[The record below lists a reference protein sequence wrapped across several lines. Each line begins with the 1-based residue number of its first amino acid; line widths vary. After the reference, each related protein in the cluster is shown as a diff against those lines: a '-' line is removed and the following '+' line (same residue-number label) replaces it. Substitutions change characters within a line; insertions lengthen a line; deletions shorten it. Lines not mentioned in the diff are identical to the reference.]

1 MLTILIVEDEPNI
14 VELVRMTLEDN
25 RVQVISAG
33 NGAAALG
40 HADAIRPDLILL
52 DLNLPDMSGLEVC
65 RRLRGDERFAQT
77 KIVMLTAAAQQTD
90 VARGLAAGADEYL
103 TKPFSPV
110 RLLTIVETMLPQVSV
125 WMPR

>member
-25 RVQVISAG
+25 RVHVISAAD
-33 NGAAALG
+33 GAAALG
-40 HADAIRPDLILL
+40 HAHALRPDLILL

-65 RRLRGDERFAQT
+65 RRLRGDERFTQT
-77 KIVMLTAAAQQTD
+77 KIVMLTAAAQQAD
-90 VARGLAAGADEYL
+90 VGRGLAAGADEYL

>member
-1 MLTILIVEDEPNI
+1 IVEDEPNI

-25 RVQVISAG
+25 RVHVISAADG
-33 NGAAALG
+33 EAALA
-40 HADAIRPDLILL
+40 HAHAVHPDLILL

-65 RRLRGDERFAQT
+65 RRLRGDDGFTQT